1 MAGVP
6 FLIAIDGWKFNPIA
20 SSCCIEGS
28 KFAVI
33 MFVEEDVCHS
43 VSICVTSVSNLCQS
57 VPDLCQ
63 ICVKSMSKVCQ
74 SVSLVRAPLEQ
85 YLHS

>member
-63 ICVKSMSKVCQ
+63 IYVSNLCQ
-74 SVSLVRAPLEQ
+74 KCANLC
-85 YLHS
+85 H